1 MCGKLGEDIA
11 CRVHSPSKAW
21 SHEEKVNIKGV
32 SKPRTVFGSCR
43 EREDLRLSSGV
54 ARWLRL
60 VALSKSTKDFGGRK
74 MFRHELGG
82 CKRLHLTG
90 PFLSLPGQGAF

>member
-32 SKPRTVFGSCR
+32 SKPRTVFGGCR
-43 EREDLRLSSGV
+43 EREDLRLSSEV
-54 ARWLRL
+54 ARWLRR
-60 VALSKSTKDFGGRK
+60 VALSKSTKDFGGGK
-74 MFRHELGG
+74 CSAMNWADVKDF
-82 CKRLHLTG
+82 T
-90 PFLSLPGQGAF
+90 